1 MGKEAKKVLYWK
13 EQIETKQRLERR
25 LENLHIQWKG
35 ICSRENELQ
44 VQYEKE
50 QSDVEKLQQKNTANF
65 IRKVMRKQ
73 KELLE
78 EKEREVLFT
87 QEKQE
92 RLQKEKQEMQQEI
105 QDIETALQEMA
116 DCENQYYTAIQSAIA
131 CIPNKVEKQ
140 RLQEMADKQKQL
152 IQQLQE
158 KQACMC
164 LLSRAI
170 HTTQDV
176 CKEIQQAK
184 DYGRSDITNMVMVA
198 PEFLKHK
205 HLDKGAKLAEDMLD
219 VLKRVEQTYQNVTFA
234 KNLSIKLNTKEKIR
248 DYVGLIWHDLELYDD
263 MTETEQKLQK
273 IIWQLE
279 YLYQEE
285 KQKKEAIQTEQQNI
299 EAIWLVCL

>member
-1 MGKEAKKVLYWK
+1 MEKGAKEVLYWK

-25 LENLHIQWKG
+25 LENLYIQWKG
-35 ICSRENELQ
+35 MCSRENELQ

-50 QSDVEKLQQKNTANF
+50 QSDVQKLQQKNAANF

-73 KELLE
+73 AEQME

-92 RLQKEKQEMQQEI
+92 RLQKEKQQMQQEI

-116 DCENQYYTAIQSAIA
+116 DCENQYDTAIQSAIA
-131 CIPNKVEKQ
+131 YITDEAQRQ

-152 IQQLQE
+152 THRLHE
-158 KQACMC
+158 KQECML

-170 HTTQDV
+170 HTTQAV

-184 DYGRSDITNMVMVA
+184 DYGRSDITNMAMVA

-205 HLDKGAKLAEDMLD
+205 HLDKGAKLAEDMRDILQ
-219 VLKRVEQTYQNVTFA
+219 RVEQIYQNVTFA
-234 KNLSIKLNTKEKIR
+234 KNLSINLDTKAKIR
-248 DYVGLIWHDLELYDD
+248 DYVGLIWHDLALYDD

-279 YLYQEE
+279 RLYQEE
-285 KQKKEAIQTEQQNI
+285 KQKKEEMQTEQQNI
-299 EAIWLVCL
+299 EAIWLECL